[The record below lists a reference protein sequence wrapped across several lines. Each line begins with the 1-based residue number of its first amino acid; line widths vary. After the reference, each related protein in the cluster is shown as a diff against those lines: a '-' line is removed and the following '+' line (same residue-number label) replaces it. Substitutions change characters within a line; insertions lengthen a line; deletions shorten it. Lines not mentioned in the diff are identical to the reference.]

1 MEERMKG
8 QPEPADVRREEIL
21 NAALELFSTRGPGGT
36 RIQDLAARAGISQG
50 LMYHY
55 FSSKEEVHRELI
67 VRAFQRIA
75 EACDWLESQEMPAG
89 DKIRL
94 ALTGWLEMLNSGDT
108 GARNHLIIAQAS
120 AAEDTPPEI
129 RRILE
134 ENHMMPYRSM
144 AAIMEKGQQEGT
156 VLPGDPMDLAL
167 TFWSV
172 LNGLAIFRVVHP
184 ESFRSPDPGILLRM
198 FLAAEPEGGK

>member
-1 MEERMKG
+1 MEDRMKRH
-8 QPEPADVRREEIL
+8 PEPADMRREAIL
-21 NAALELFSTRGPGGT
+21 NAALELFSTKGPGGT

-67 VRAFQRIA
+67 LRAFERISG
-75 EACDWLESQEMPAG
+75 ACQWLESQ
-89 DKIRL
+89 KISPGEKVRL
-94 ALTGWLEMLNSGDT
+94 ALTGWLEMLDSGED

-134 ENHMMPYRSM
+134 ENYRRPYRSM
-144 AAIMEKGQQEGT
+144 ASIMEKGQQEGQ

-184 ESFRSPDPGILLRM
+184 ESFRSPDPEILLRM
-198 FLAAEPEGGK
+198 FLAAEPEGGE